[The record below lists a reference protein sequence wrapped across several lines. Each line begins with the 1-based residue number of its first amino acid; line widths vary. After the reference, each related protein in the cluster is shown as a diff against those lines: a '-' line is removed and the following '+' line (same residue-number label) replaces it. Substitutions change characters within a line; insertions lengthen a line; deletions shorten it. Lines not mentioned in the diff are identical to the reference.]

1 MYRIIDDVL
10 SEDDLIKIEQ
20 NVLQAPIFKAFE
32 STASSQSDNVYDVMM
47 SRVFYSSYYPLCE
60 YDKEYLPYFHPL
72 LDKVVDGGFLLRVSL
87 NLTFATS
94 NPYVSQFHVDTD
106 VPNSR
111 TCVYYLNTNNGGT
124 KFQKSG
130 EIVQS
135 QRNRCVIF
143 PSHFHHAAVNT
154 TDTKLRWVLNINYL
168 N

>member
-1 MYRIIDDVL
+1 MYRVIDNVL
-10 SEDDLIKIEQ
+10 SEDDLISIEQ
-20 NVLQAPIFKAFE
+20 NILEAPIFAAHQ
-32 STASSQSDNVYDVMM
+32 STALHQSNNVYDVMM

-60 YDKEYLPYFHPL
+60 YNREYLSYFHPL

-143 PSHFHHAAVNT
+143 PSHFFHAAVNT
-154 TDTKLRWVLNINYL
+154 TNTKLRWVLNINYL

>member
-1 MYRIIDDVL
+1 MYRVIDNVL
-10 SEDDLIKIEQ
+10 SEDDLISIEQ
-20 NVLQAPIFKAFE
+20 NILEAPIFAAYQ
-32 STASSQSDNVYDVMM
+32 STASQQSNNVYDVMM

-60 YDKEYLPYFHPL
+60 YNREYLSYFHPL

-87 NLTFATS
+87 NLTFATP
-94 NPYVSQFHVDTD
+94 NPYVSEFHVDTD

-143 PSHFHHAAVNT
+143 PSHFYHAAVNT

>member
-1 MYRIIDDVL
+1 MYRVIDNVL
-10 SEDDLIKIEQ
+10 SEDDLINIEQ
-20 NVLQAPIFKAFE
+20 NILEAPIFAAYQ
-32 STASSQSDNVYDVMM
+32 STASQQSNNVYDVMM

-60 YDKEYLPYFHPL
+60 YDKEYLPYFHSL
-72 LDKVVDGGFLLRVSL
+72 FDKVVDGGFLLRVSL
-87 NLTFATS
+87 NLTFATP
-94 NPYVSQFHVDTD
+94 NPYVSEFHVDTD

-111 TCVYYLNTNNGGT
+111 TCVYYLNSNNGGT

-143 PSHFHHAAVNT
+143 PSHFSHAAVNT
-154 TDTKLRWVLNINYL
+154 TNTKLRWVLNINYL